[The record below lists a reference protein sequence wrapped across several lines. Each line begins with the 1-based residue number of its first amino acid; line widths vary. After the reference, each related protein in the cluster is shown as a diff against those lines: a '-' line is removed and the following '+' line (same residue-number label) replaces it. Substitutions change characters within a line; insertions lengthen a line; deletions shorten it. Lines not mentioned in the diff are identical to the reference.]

1 MRICAIGAV
10 CSVGMSTAL
19 TSTFCGFLLLSWF
32 LSGSMFSGIRYS
44 CTLLPGIALI
54 SFFVIIVMGCFYGSA
69 TFEEKLDSLWSWR
82 KLGYTLLLIP
92 IFADSAW
99 KNRFFKSFFVVS
111 ILGLL
116 ASFFSWLGWVDFQI
130 DDTPGVV
137 LQNWTTQAM
146 IFTVATLLSYH
157 FAIKSNTRFK
167 LFIFLAAIAFIL
179 NILFI
184 TPSRSGY
191 IGLLVVLLT
200 IGVSFFGLRRLPL
213 ILIGLCVVS
222 WGAYFSSESMKEKV
236 ELGWIQADELLKQE
250 ATTLNSNSFRLIA
263 YQNSLEIIGQRPV
276 FGFGTGGFPV
286 VYADHVRTKY
296 PDWRAQPTS
305 DPHNQYMLI
314 LVENG
319 VIGLSFFIFFIIS
332 YFFSEQKKDEYFVIG
347 VGILITWCLTSLFNS
362 HFRTFPEGHLIG
374 LFLGVI
380 LASDKSNTLL
390 YFFRKKK

>member
-1 MRICAIGAV
+1 
-10 CSVGMSTAL
+10 
-19 TSTFCGFLLLSWF
+19 
-32 LSGSMFSGIRYS
+32 
-44 CTLLPGIALI
+44 
-54 SFFVIIVMGCFYGSA
+54 MGCFYGSGA
-69 TFEEKLDSLWSWR
+69 FEEKLDSLWSWR
-82 KLGYTLLLIP
+82 KLFYTLLLIP
-92 IFADSAW
+92 IFADSVW
-99 KNRFFKSFFVVS
+99 KNRFFKSFFVIS
-111 ILGLL
+111 IMGLL
-116 ASFFSWLGWVDFQI
+116 ASFVSWVGWVDFQI
-130 DDTPGVV
+130 DNTPGVV

-146 IFTVATLLSYH
+146 IFAIATLLSYH

-167 LFIFLAAIAFIL
+167 LFIFLAGIAFIF

-200 IGVSFFGLRRLPL
+200 IGVFRFGLRKLPL
-213 ILIGLCVVS
+213 ILVSLFVVS
-222 WGAYFSSESMKEKV
+222 LGAYFSSESMKEKLD
-236 ELGWIQADELLKQE
+236 LGWIQANALLKQE
-250 ATTLNSNSFRLIA
+250 ATTLNSNSFRLTA

-276 FGFGTGGFPV
+276 FGFGTGGFSV

-296 PDWRAQPTS
+296 TDWRARPTS

-319 VIGLSFFIFFIIS
+319 VIGLSVFIFFLIS
-332 YFFSEQKKDEYFVIG
+332 CFFSEQKKDEYFFIG

-380 LASDKSNTLL
+380 LASDKSDTFLS
-390 YFFRKKK
+390 FFRKKK